1 MAYFRSST
9 PVRQTRDSARLMA
22 YAQALDAS
30 GSRVEDRYWEGLIT
44 QVLTRLLRTGNDAPL
59 EAALT
64 RLAQENTGGYD
75 VLVEQAETLSESAT
89 ITHEGRQYDALL
101 IVLPIAAWTRYQIAV
116 GDIAPAHLDALAAQ
130 LHEHVLAMDTRL
142 ALFPRLVSID
152 QMPRSFSETW
162 QWLQRLAQQALG
174 AGQAKLV
181 LPDEE
186 DLAQLLA
193 DTRYVV
199 GVVAVES
206 GRAMFRWQ
214 EILEKKAVKKPL
226 KTPVKNSDPALAA
239 AANPEP
245 ASEPDAAPPRAA
257 MDRRACEEQ
266 WIAQATPVIAELLPG
281 CGFECLLP
289 DAYYVSNRAADR
301 RVRPL
306 ALQAAVAW
314 LESVLGIPTSQLRA
328 VLAAC
333 GDEEAEEYRI
343 GFTVRQGN
351 DVLYGC
357 IWPVYERGDAPGLD
371 AESGESGPEADIIE
385 RLKALGVGD
394 VRRLAGL
401 FPAEFCEE
409 TNTPY
414 FPNPLGEMVHAEM
427 PVGADDGPGHYH

>member
-9 PVRQTRDSARLMA
+9 PVRQTRDSARLVA

-75 VLVEQAETLSESAT
+75 VLVEQAETLSES
-89 ITHEGRQYDALL
+89 ITLLHEGRHYDALL

-116 GDIAPAHLDALAAQ
+116 GDIAPAHLDALTVQ
-130 LHEHVLAMDTRL
+130 LHDHVLATGTRL

-174 AGQAKLV
+174 AGQAKLA
-181 LPDEE
+181 LPAEE

-199 GVVAVES
+199 GVVAVEQ
-206 GRAMFRWQ
+206 GKAMFRWQ
-214 EILEKKAVKKPL
+214 EVADKKPARKPEKNPADEPETAAEKTPEKAVM
-226 KTPVKNSDPALAA
+226 S
-239 AANPEP
+239 
-245 ASEPDAAPPRAA
+245 
-257 MDRRACEEQ
+257 RRACEEK
-266 WIAQATPVIAELLPG
+266 WIAQAQPVIAELLPG

-333 GDEEAEEYRI
+333 GDEEPEEYRI

-357 IWPVYERGDAPGLD
+357 VWPVYERGDPPGLH
-371 AESGESGPEADIIE
+371 AEPGESGPAEDIVE
-385 RLKALGVGD
+385 RLKALGVSD

-409 TNTPY
+409 TNAPY
-414 FPNPLGEMVHAEM
+414 FPNPLGEMVYAEM
-427 PVGADDGPGHYH
+427 PDGADGGPGHYH

>member
-9 PVRQTRDSARLMA
+9 PVRQTRDSARLVA

-64 RLAQENTGGYD
+64 RLAQANTGGYD
-75 VLVEQAETLSESAT
+75 VLVEQAETLSESIT
-89 ITHEGRQYDALL
+89 LTHEGKPYEALL
-101 IVLPIAAWTRYQIAV
+101 VVVPIAAWTRYQIAV
-116 GDIAPAHLDALAAQ
+116 GDIAPAHLEALTAL
-130 LHEHVLAMDTRL
+130 LHAHVLALDARL
-142 ALFPRLVSID
+142 ALLPRLVSID

-174 AGQAKLV
+174 GAQAKLV

-199 GVVAVES
+199 GVVAVEP

-214 EILEKKAVKKPL
+214 EVLDRKAPKKPL
-226 KTPVKNSDPALAA
+226 KNPDPALATETA
-239 AANPEP
+239 P
-245 ASEPDAAPPRAA
+245 ALALPRTA
-257 MDRRACEEQ
+257 MDRRACEDA
-266 WIAQATPVIAELLPG
+266 WVAQAAPVIAELLPG

-314 LESVLGIPTSQLRA
+314 LESVLGVPSAQLRA

-333 GDEEAEEYRI
+333 GDEEPEEYRI

-357 IWPVYERGDAPGLD
+357 VWPVYERGDAPGLD
-371 AESGESGPEADIIE
+371 ADSGEAGPEADIIA

-427 PVGADDGPGHYH
+427 PAGAEDGPGHYH

>member
-1 MAYFRSST
+1 MAYFRTST
-9 PVRQTRDSARLMA
+9 PVRQTRDSARLVA

-89 ITHEGRQYDALL
+89 VTHDGQQYDALL
-101 IVLPIAAWTRYQIAV
+101 IVLPIVAWTRYQIAA
-116 GDIAPAHLDALAAQ
+116 DSIAPPHLDALTAQ
-130 LHEHVLAMDTRL
+130 LHAHVLAADTQL
-142 ALFPRLVSID
+142 ALLPRLVSID

-162 QWLQRLAQQALG
+162 QWLQRLTQQALG
-174 AGQAKLV
+174 GARAKLT
-181 LPDEE
+181 LSDEDE
-186 DLAQLLA
+186 VANLLA

-199 GVVAVES
+199 GVVLAKP
-206 GRAMFRWQ
+206 GKALFRWQ
-214 EILEKKAVKKPL
+214 EIVEKKAPKN
-226 KTPVKNSDPALAA
+226 PVKNLSQTVETDREPKPETAPA
-239 AANPEP
+239 
-245 ASEPDAAPPRAA
+245 RTH

-266 WIAQATPVIAELLPG
+266 WVAHAQPIIAQLLPG

-314 LESVLGIPTSQLRA
+314 LESVLGIPASQLRA

-333 GDEEAEEYRI
+333 GEEEPEEYRI

-357 IWPVYERGDAPGLD
+357 VWPLYER
-371 AESGESGPEADIIE
+371 AESSNLATESNESGPVANIAEH
-385 RLKALGVGD
+385 LKALGVTD
-394 VRRLAGL
+394 IRRLAGL
-401 FPAEFCEE
+401 FAAEFCEE
-409 TNTPY
+409 TNAPY
-414 FPNPLGEMVHAEM
+414 FPNPMGEMVHAEM
-427 PVGADDGPGHYH
+427 PEGADDGPGHFH

>member
-75 VLVEQAETLSESAT
+75 VLVEQAETLSESTT

-116 GDIAPAHLDALAAQ
+116 GDIAPAHLDALTAQ
-130 LHEHVLAMDTRL
+130 LHAHVLATDTRL
-142 ALFPRLVSID
+142 ALLPRLVSID

-174 AGQAKLV
+174 AGAARLT

-186 DLAQLLA
+186 DVANLLA

-199 GVVAVES
+199 GVALTEC

-214 EILEKKAVKKPL
+214 EIVEKKPARKP
-226 KTPVKNSDPALAA
+226 K
-239 AANPEP
+239 P
-245 ASEPDAAPPRAA
+245 ASETDQENTPEKVAEKTA

-266 WIAQATPVIAELLPG
+266 WVGEAQPIIAELLPG

-314 LESVLGIPTSQLRA
+314 LESVLGIPASQLRA
-328 VLAAC
+328 VLVAC
-333 GDEEAEEYRI
+333 GEEEPEEYRI

-357 IWPVYERGDAPGLD
+357 VWPLYERGDSHGLD
-371 AESGESGPEADIIE
+371 AEPGESGPEAEIVE

-401 FPAEFCEE
+401 FAAEFCEE
-409 TNTPY
+409 TNAPY
-414 FPNPLGEMVHAEM
+414 FPNPLGEMVYAEM
-427 PVGADDGPGHYH
+427 PDGTDDGPGHFH